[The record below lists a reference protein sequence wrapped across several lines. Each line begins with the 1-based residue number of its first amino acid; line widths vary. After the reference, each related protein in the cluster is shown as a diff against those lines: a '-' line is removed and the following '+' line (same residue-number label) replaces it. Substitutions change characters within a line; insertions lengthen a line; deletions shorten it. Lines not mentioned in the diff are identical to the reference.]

1 MALGWRSGYLRYKR
15 LFLNIAELYNQRRDL
30 RAFLETLLTL
40 GTIAIFAIFALRPTF
55 LTIAKLYQE
64 IKAKEELAANLT
76 KKAQNLVQAQ
86 TIYNQEGPRLSL
98 ISSAMPEKPFPELF
112 VRQLE
117 GLVAKHNVQVLG
129 LTFGKATL
137 LGSEDDS
144 SIKKIPLPAKIGGT
158 SFSLSAKGN
167 YSSISSFLSDLESLR
182 RPIIIDTFS
191 LNVSEVAE
199 RDVLVLVV
207 TGLAPYLK

>member
-15 LFLNIAELYNQRRDL
+15 LFLNIAELYNQRRDV

-40 GTIAIFAIFALRPTF
+40 STIAVFAVFALRPTL

-64 IKAKEELAANLT
+64 IKAKEVLATDLT

-86 TIYNQEGPRLSL
+86 SVYNQETPRLSL
-98 ISSAMPEKPFPELF
+98 LSTAMPEDPFPELL

-137 LGSEDDS
+137 LGSEDES
-144 SIKKIPLPAKIGGT
+144 LPKKTALPANIGGT

-167 YSSISSFLSDLESLR
+167 YSSISSFLADFESLR
-182 RPIIIDTFS
+182 RPVVIDTFS
-191 LNVSEVAE
+191 LNVSEAE
-199 RDVLVLVV
+199 GQDVLVLVV

>member
-1 MALGWRSGYLRYKR
+1 MALGWRSGYIRYKR
-15 LFLNIAELYNQRRDL
+15 LFLNIAELYNQRRDI

-40 GTIAIFAIFALRPTF
+40 GTIAVFAIFALRPTL
-55 LTIAKLYQE
+55 LTIANLYQE
-64 IKAKEELAANLT
+64 IKAKEQLASDLT

-86 TIYNQEGPRLSL
+86 TIYNQEGTRLSL
-98 ISSAMPEKPFPELF
+98 LSSAMPEKPFPELF

-117 GLVAKHNVQVLG
+117 GLVAKHNVEVLG

-144 SIKKIPLPAKIGGT
+144 AIKKVSLPANVGGA
-158 SFSLSAKGN
+158 SFSLSAKGT
-167 YSSISSFLSDLESLR
+167 YTSITSFLADLESLR

-191 LNVSEVAE
+191 LNVSGVEGK
-199 RDVLVLVV
+199 DVLVLVV

>member
-1 MALGWRSGYLRYKR
+1 MALGWRSGYIRYKR
-15 LFLNIAELYNQRRDL
+15 LFLNIAELYNQRRDV

-40 GTIAIFAIFALRPTF
+40 GTIAVFAVFALRPTL

-64 IKAKEELAANLT
+64 IKAKEELATDLT

-86 TIYNQEGPRLSL
+86 GVYNQETPRLSL
-98 ISSAMPEKPFPELF
+98 LSTAMPVKPYPELL

-137 LGSEDDS
+137 LGSGDES
-144 SIKKIPLPAKIGGT
+144 LPKKTPLPTNIGGA
-158 SFSLSAKGN
+158 SFSLSAKGT
-167 YSSISSFLSDLESLR
+167 YSSISSFLTDFESLR
-182 RPIIIDTFS
+182 RPVVIDTFS
-191 LNVSEVAE
+191 LNVSEVE
-199 RDVLVLVV
+199 GQDVLVLVV
-207 TGLAPYLK
+207 TGIAPYLK

>member
-15 LFLNIAELYNQRRDL
+15 LFLNIAELYNQRRDV

-40 GTIAIFAIFALRPTF
+40 GTIAVFAIFALRPTL
-55 LTIAKLYQE
+55 LTIANLYQE

-76 KKAQNLVQAQ
+76 KKSQNLVAAQ
-86 TIYNQEGPRLSL
+86 TIYNQEGQRLL
-98 ISSAMPEKPFPELF
+98 FLTSAMPGKPLPELF

-137 LGSEDDS
+137 LGSEDVS
-144 SIKKIPLPAKIGGT
+144 TTKKIPLPANMGGA
-158 SFSLSAKGN
+158 SFSLSTKGT
-167 YSSISSFLSDLESLR
+167 YASISSFLSDLESLR

-191 LNVSEVAE
+191 LNVSEVE
-199 RDVLVLVV
+199 GQDVLVLVV

>member
-15 LFLNIAELYNQRRDL
+15 LFLNIAELYNQRRDV

-40 GTIAIFAIFALRPTF
+40 GTIAVFAIFALRPTL
-55 LTIAKLYQE
+55 LTIANLYQE

-76 KKAQNLVQAQ
+76 KKSQNLVAAQ
-86 TIYNQEGPRLSL
+86 TIYNQEGQRLL
-98 ISSAMPEKPFPELF
+98 FLTSAMPGKPLPELF

-137 LGSEDDS
+137 LGSEDVS
-144 SIKKIPLPAKIGGT
+144 TTKKIPLPVNMSGA
-158 SFSLSAKGN
+158 SFSLSAKGT
-167 YSSISSFLSDLESLR
+167 YASISSFLADLESLR

-191 LNVSEVAE
+191 LNVSEVE
-199 RDVLVLVV
+199 GQDVLVLVV